1 MKDSYINDF
10 KDALKKENLKFTN
23 QRYSILKFLLN
34 NDGHY
39 DCDDIIR
46 YLNKNKIKVSK
57 ATTYRTLDL
66 LVKYDFCRKMVLD
79 DGIARYENKI
89 DSTLTAIKN
98 YVPTEDEQ
106 RSIELFKLTKKDQV
120 NLLMDLGVS
129 SKVIKSLKYEEDRV
143 KKIMQLQH

>member
-1 MKDSYINDF
+1 MKTSYMNDF

-23 QRYSILKFLLN
+23 QRYSILKFLIN

-46 YLNKNKIKVSK
+46 YLNRDKFKVSK
-57 ATTYRTLDL
+57 ETTYRTLDL

-89 DSTLTAIKN
+89 DSNHHDHMICVDTGKI
-98 YVPTEDEQ
+98 
-106 RSIELFKLTKKDQV
+106 IEF
-120 NLLMDLGVS
+120 VS
-129 SKVIKSLKYEEDRV
+129 SEIEEIQENIAMEKGYKIIKHVHQLFV
-143 KKIMQLQH
+143 KKISKS